1 MGLVVPVKARVGRS
15 GGRYTIYII
24 DDSDNEFLRGFL
36 GRRVTAHIREAG
48 ISVRVT
54 LTLNKTFRTPR
65 VMAYLP
71 TAMDPT
77 WARYYDRVF
86 TVLIEIDGDVLQPI
100 GPHSLGN

>member
-36 GRRVTAHIREAG
+36 GRRVIAHIRDVG
-48 ISVRVT
+48 ISVRVS
-54 LTLNKTFRTPR
+54 LTLNKSFKTPR

-71 TAMDPT
+71 TSMDPT

-86 TVLIEIDGDVLQPI
+86 TVLIEISEDVLQPV
-100 GPHSLGN
+100 GTPSGN